1 MTNQDMTY
9 HVLLIVI
16 LLITTLQCLS
26 VFLSVCSLSAV
37 YRTNVSKKQHWRFH
51 FPPGCG
57 SRLVRLLRF
66 PSLRSNPRTPEMR
79 NLRYVTMSALILPTN
94 TIVRHGLLLLC
105 NSAAVRCTHA
115 TKQTTTFFSYFFV
128 IIFQIREKLSK
139 ILSDIITYGYWIS
152 NIAEIGYWIS
162 HLICNSG

>member
-1 MTNQDMTY
+1 MTNQELTY

-37 YRTNVSKKQHWRFH
+37 YRTIVSKKQHWRFH

-105 NSAAVRCTHA
+105 NSAAARTQLKA
-115 TKQTTTFFSYFFV
+115 NYFFFLLFCNNIPNSRKTV
-128 IIFQIREKLSK
+128 ENFISRHIM
-139 ILSDIITYGYWIS
+139 ILDIQYCWDWILDISS
-152 NIAEIGYWIS
+152 NM
-162 HLICNSG
+162 